1 MLVKA
6 GIEEYPV
13 LANRSPQSAAEL
25 LLAIIGLGGGIRLL
39 SVEGTVAEV
48 IERGAMP
55 LVAARLGHYV
65 EYGAASPAEF
75 GAVGVRRY
83 TELLDDFVAELIRG
97 TIAAPRLGVKRVVVV
112 STINQE
118 VVLEATHAAKS
129 QVAVGVRGQTPRIL
143 GYTRCQQRQVGKAAA
158 VQRQVRDCLLRNHI

>member
-13 LANRSPQSAAEL
+13 LANRPSQSGAEL
-25 LLAIIGLGGGIRLL
+25 LLAIVGLAGGIRLL
-39 SVEGTVAEV
+39 SVKGAVAEV
-48 IERGAMP
+48 IERGAVP

-83 TELLDDFVAELIRG
+83 AELLDDFVAELIGG
-97 TIAAPRLGVKRVVVV
+97 TVAPPRLRVKRIIIVGA
-112 STINQE
+112 IHQK
-118 VVLEATHAAKS
+118 VVLEAPDAAKR
-129 QVAVGVRGQTPRIL
+129 QVTVGVRGQTSRIL
-143 GYTRCQQRQVGKAAA
+143 GCARGQQRQISKAPT
-158 VQRQVRDCLLRNHI
+158 VQR

>member
-13 LANRSPQSAAEL
+13 LANRPSQSTAEL
-25 LLAIIGLGGGIRLL
+25 LLAIVGLAGGIRLL
-39 SVEGTVAEV
+39 SVKGAVAKV
-48 IERGAMP
+48 IERGAVP

-83 TELLDDFVAELIRG
+83 AELLQRRTRQGWRRRIQRSD
-97 TIAAPRLGVKRVVVV
+97 
-112 STINQE
+112 
-118 VVLEATHAAKS
+118 
-129 QVAVGVRGQTPRIL
+129 QVW
-143 GYTRCQQRQVGKAAA
+143 QQRVARHL
-158 VQRQVRDCLLRNHI
+158 VLLPSRRRL